1 MDFYGI
7 GIDPSE
13 TLDEL
18 EAYRD
23 RNGFVY
29 QAAAPVGRVV
39 ADFRVTVQSTKVA
52 MDGSGIIVYRGGK
65 GSGGEAAWRKVF
77 ADLAAGQ

>member
-1 MDFYGI
+1 MGF
-7 GIDPSE
+7 DPTE
-13 TLDEL
+13 TLTEL

-23 RNGFVY
+23 RNNFVY
-29 QAAAPVGRVV
+29 QAAVPASRVV
-39 ADFRVTVQSTKVA
+39 PDFRVTVQSTKVA